1 MEFSAEDREILLDF
15 VNEGVEGLE
24 KAESILLKL
33 ENSLTSH
40 QSNEQEFVDELF
52 RIFHSIKG
60 SAGFLELK
68 LIGELTHLIES
79 LLDHFRRNELEL
91 SKEHTELLLEAC
103 DELHAIFYYLKRT
116 LSEAGYQ
123 GNFKALSDR
132 IKAAISH
139 KSVKTDEKNTAEQD
153 SSDEQSN
160 PLSQNSLADKAD
172 LVEQFS
178 LESTELMDVLEQ
190 NLLKLE
196 KNSTDIQALQNVFNA
211 LTELNAKARELNFND
226 IVEISRQ
233 ASIVFNLAGKQKIK
247 LTGKQISL
255 ILKIIDFLR
264 LAVANL
270 NQGKAPT
277 IPGKLGLID
286 LLKEMAFVADNQ
298 GQHSEV
304 ELKRAEPRSPKVEKK
319 LEDIEKK
326 LSNNREAQKANEV
339 VRVDVEKLNRL
350 MDLVGEI
357 VIAETM
363 VSQHPA
369 FNTLEMEGLDKA
381 IAYLQKNIRELQ
393 DLATSMRMIPL
404 NGLFA
409 KMRRLV
415 RDISLKR
422 DKQVELEVAGGENE
436 VDRSVIEHISDPL
449 VHILRNAI
457 DHGIESPEERKANGK
472 PQIGHILLKAVRV
485 GGEIWIEI
493 KDDGRGLDREKIL
506 KRAKERGLIPAN
518 RQQLSNN
525 EIYNLIFKAGF
536 STADKVTNISG
547 RGVGMDVVKKNVEK
561 MRGHISI
568 QSTPGQGT
576 TIYLK
581 IPLTTAIIEG
591 MLMRADETIYAIP
604 MQDICEALHIEDRK
618 VVELIDGQE
627 VIKIRE
633 EIIPIIRLDNFY
645 NSMSSYKA
653 IEEGIV
659 VVAKVGEK
667 VVGLWV
673 QEILGQQQLVLKPV
687 PQYLGKLDGV
697 SACAVLGDGNICL
710 VLDLNTMLQI
720 AEGIEY

>member
-15 VNEGVEGLE
+15 VNEGLEGLE

-33 ENSLTSH
+33 EDSLNSH
-40 QSNEQEFVDELF
+40 QSHEPELVNELF
-52 RIFHSIKG
+52 RVFHSIKG
-60 SAGFLELK
+60 SAGFLELE
-68 LIGELTHLIES
+68 LIGELTHLLES

-91 SKEHTELLLEAC
+91 NKEHTELLLEAC
-103 DELHAIFYYLKRT
+103 DELHAIFNYLKRT

-123 GNFKALSDR
+123 GNFRALSDR
-132 IKAAISH
+132 IKAAISY
-139 KSVKTDEKNTAEQD
+139 KSVKTDEKRTAERG

-160 PLSQNSLADKAD
+160 LLSQNSLADKAD

-196 KNSTDIQALQNVFNA
+196 KNFTDSQALQNVFNA
-211 LTELNAKARELNFND
+211 LTELNAKARELDFTD
-226 IVEISRQ
+226 IAEIAQQ
-233 ASIVFNLAGKQKIK
+233 ASIVFDLAGKQKIE
-247 LTGKQISL
+247 LTGRQISL

-270 NQGKAPT
+270 NQGKAPI

-286 LLKEMAFVADNQ
+286 LLKEMVPVADNQ
-298 GQHSEV
+298 GQPSEV
-304 ELKRAEPRSPKVEKK
+304 TPERAEPQFPKVEKK
-319 LEDIEKK
+319 LEDLEKRFSK
-326 LSNNREAQKANEV
+326 SQKKQKSSEV

-404 NGLFA
+404 SGLFA

-415 RDISLKR
+415 RDISIKR
-422 DKQVELEVAGGENE
+422 DKQVELEVIGGENE

-457 DHGIESPEERKANGK
+457 DHGIEAPEERKANGK
-472 PQIGHILLKAVRV
+472 PQIGHILLKASRV

-506 KRAKERGLIPAN
+506 KRAKERGLISAN
-518 RQQLSNN
+518 RQQLADN

-591 MLMRADETIYAIP
+591 MLMRVDETIYAIP
-604 MQDICEALHIEDRK
+604 MQDIREALHIEDRK

-633 EIIPIIRLDNFY
+633 EIIPIIRLDDFY

-667 VVGLWV
+667 VVSLWV
-673 QEILGQQQLVLKPV
+673 HEILGQQQLVLKPV

-720 AEGIEY
+720 AEGIEN